1 VIAKFSVEDLETPDN
16 LPMTLSGPGR
26 RCWLRF
32 ESGDGKNVASVNLDN
47 PLFRFQRKVSRR
59 ILLRNVPF
67 HRVWEP
73 TGFRSKSDFDP
84 ITDRQQFQRICQRFE
99 YRHSSSEKGVLE
111 SQYWLTPPAPPIL
124 TQDSGA
130 DTLCLDIDFLT
141 IRIPRQ
147 TSGIGRLHEGLDEI
161 VGYASRY
168 RHSSVRLRGS

>member
-1 VIAKFSVEDLETPDN
+1 MIPCSDFSEKFPEASFCVMFPSIGFGN
-16 LPMTLSGPGR
+16 RPVSGR
-26 RCWLRF
+26 RVTLTRSPIANSF
-32 ESGDGKNVASVNLDN
+32 NEFANDSNIAIAPPQKALS
-47 PLFRFQRKVSRR
+47 SY
-59 ILLRNVPF
+59 ILAPAA
-67 HRVWEP
+67 P
-73 TGFRSKSDFDP
+73 T
-84 ITDRQQFQRICQRFE
+84 
-99 YRHSSSEKGVLE
+99 
-111 SQYWLTPPAPPIL
+111 PPIL